1 MPESIREH
9 SRPSVHI
16 RGQLRDQLLSEHSKA
31 NCLKVVKWVGD
42 SPERFAELV
51 DLFLNDEYRVVQLA
65 SWPISYVIEAHP
77 GLIKKHLPRL
87 VKNLERKDTHPAAKR
102 NTIRLF
108 QHIDIPEKY
117 QGAVM
122 NLCFEYVCDP
132 QEKAAVKAFSL
143 TVLENLSKQYPE
155 IKPELKTIIEERWDT
170 EGPAFRSRA
179 KKIMKKL

>member
-1 MPESIREH
+1 MKLREQLLREH
-9 SRPSVHI
+9 SR
-16 RGQLRDQLLSEHSKA
+16 A
-31 NCLKVVKWVGD
+31 NCLKVVEWVGD
-42 SPERFAELV
+42 SPVRFAELIE
-51 DLFLNDEYRVVQLA
+51 LFLKDEYRVVQLA
-65 SWPISYVIEAHP
+65 AWPISYVVESHP
-77 GLIKKHLPRL
+77 ALIRKHLPKII
-87 VKNLERKDTHPAAKR
+87 KNLERKDTHPAVRR

-117 QGAVM
+117 QGTVM

-132 QEKAAVKAFSL
+132 TEKAALKAFSL

-170 EGPAFRSRA
+170 ETPAFRSRA